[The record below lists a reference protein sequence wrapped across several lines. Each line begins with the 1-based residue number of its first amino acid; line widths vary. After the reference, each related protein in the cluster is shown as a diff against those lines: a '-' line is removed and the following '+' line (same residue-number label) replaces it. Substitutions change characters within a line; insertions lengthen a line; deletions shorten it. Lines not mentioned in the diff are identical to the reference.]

1 MAASTG
7 ILVPTITAKSV
18 ETTTTTA
25 PKQTRK
31 RSRKTKSKARVDDDE
46 SDHEV
51 TTGKRG
57 KNKASNAERQKK
69 VSFSGIEEQGE
80 KHRATIEQG
89 DWGARIPQEILF
101 KVCMILK
108 NL

>member
-7 ILVPTITAKSV
+7 ILAPTVAAKLV
-18 ETTTTTA
+18 ETTTTA

-31 RSRKTKSKARVDDDE
+31 RSRKAKSKARVDDDE
-46 SDHEV
+46 SEQEV
-51 TTGKRG
+51 TTAKRA
-57 KNKASNAERQKK
+57 KNRASNAERQKK
-69 VSFSGIEEQGE
+69 VSFSGLEEQGE

-101 KVCMILK
+101 KVCMKMKIL
-108 NL
+108 